1 MCQMASVGKIHAQHG
16 IPRLQHCK
24 KYCHVCLGSGMRLN
38 IYIFATKK
46 LFRPVDR
53 KLLDFIHT
61 GAPAVKSF
69 ARISLCIFICQRTSH
84 CCHNSP
90 AHPVFGCY
98 QLDMRILTLHLR
110 LNQIRDLFICLL
122 NFF

>member
-53 KLLDFIHT
+53 KLLDFIHRRKIVC
-61 GAPAVKSF
+61 PD
-69 ARISLCIFICQRTSH
+69 I
-84 CCHNSP
+84 P
-90 AHPVFGCY
+90 
-98 QLDMRILTLHLR
+98 LHIYLSA
-110 LNQIRDLFICLL
+110 DFPLL
-122 NFF
+122 P